1 MCFDASLKHFL
12 NAYLLKRTDCERH
25 KKDLAKDMS
34 WTHKAR
40 RDGRGCLWS
49 SAAVRGQA
57 RTSGSAGSD
66 TASGPWSAC
75 FLWLWTQMYQ
85 NNWSKKQASTHKNI
99 TRAKV
104 TLRQMT
110 TPLGSSEKKYKGLSC
125 NYSKARCWASAQ
137 PWIVHLPS
145 SLRGGSWPLTLAPAG
160 QDQPNLRLLAP
171 WLTQKQPSYRLA
183 ICTSDTH

>member
-1 MCFDASLKHFL
+1 MWGRGRTLDKWLMVTYPRIFWRCILYLDFDVCVCMICLIMCFDASLKHFL

-104 TLRQMT
+104 TL
-110 TPLGSSEKKYKGLSC
+110 LIHSG
-125 NYSKARCWASAQ
+125 ASNDHTA
-137 PWIVHLPS
+137 
-145 SLRGGSWPLTLAPAG
+145 
-160 QDQPNLRLLAP
+160 
-171 WLTQKQPSYRLA
+171 WLQWKEIHRFILQLQ
-183 ICTSDTH
+183 